1 LYPWHFTPRQN
12 AGNPLGILLHAWHP
26 APGRFLLRDIV
37 VNISLYIPLGFAAQ
51 LVLRKSRA
59 ALFGPV
65 LLGLLLSTAVEL
77 VQLYEPAR
85 DTNLVDVTTNV
96 IGSILGVTMA
106 VLFERI
112 ARPEPSRA
120 HRMRM
125 PADRAALLLAFCW
138 AAWLFFPFFP
148 VLGRH
153 ELYRKLV
160 VFGHSP
166 VLAPTSLVST
176 AAAWYVAGLLL
187 SAARIRR
194 AAVLL
199 ALSILAIPAQF
210 FVVERQP
217 VTSALLGAIAG
228 FLLFALRPRAPLAMP
243 ITKTEAWAF
252 SAIII
257 FRGLS
262 PFGFV
267 PASSA
272 FAWTPF
278 SGMLGMD
285 WQSAILVLL
294 EKIFYYASAIWL
306 LRSAGLRLLNAAAI
320 VAVIL
325 AAIEIAQTHL
335 PGRTAETTDPL
346 VAVLMGFIFLILSR
360 ETGKQSRSAG

>member
-1 LYPWHFTPRQN
+1 MYPWHFAPREI

-37 VNISLYIPLGFAAQ
+37 VNISLYIPLGFVAQ

-77 VQLYEPAR
+77 AQLYEPAR

-120 HRMRM
+120 PRM
-125 PADRAALLLAFCW
+125 PADRGALMLVFCW
-138 AAWLFFPFFP
+138 AAWLFFPLFP

-166 VLAPTSLVST
+166 VLAPMSLVST
-176 AAAWYVAGLLL
+176 VAAWYVAGLLL

-194 AAVLL
+194 SAHLL

-217 VTSALLGAIAG
+217 VPSALFGAIAG
-228 FLLFALRPRAPLAMP
+228 FLLFALRPRSTP

-262 PFGFV
+262 PFRFV
-267 PASSA
+267 PASA
-272 FAWTPF
+272 TFAWTPF

-285 WQSAILVLL
+285 WQTAILVLL

-306 LRSAGLRLLNAAAI
+306 LRSAGLRLLNAAGI

-325 AAIEIAQTHL
+325 AAIEIAQIHL
-335 PGRTAETTDPL
+335 PGRTSETTDPL
-346 VAVLMGFIFLILSR
+346 LAVLMAFVFLILSR
-360 ETGKQSRSAG
+360 ETGKQSQSAG